1 MKTKIKRDELINE
14 IVDFDL
20 EHIDYATIW
29 DMIKSGNIGYDS
41 CNNEELIE
49 HFKFYKDEFDLFE
62 DYADEVEII
71 D

>member
-1 MKTKIKRDELINE
+1 MKTKIKRDDLINE
-14 IVDFDL
+14 IVEFDF
-20 EHIDYATIW
+20 EHIDYGAVW

-41 CNNEELIE
+41 CDNAELIE

-62 DYADEVEII
+62 DYADEIEII